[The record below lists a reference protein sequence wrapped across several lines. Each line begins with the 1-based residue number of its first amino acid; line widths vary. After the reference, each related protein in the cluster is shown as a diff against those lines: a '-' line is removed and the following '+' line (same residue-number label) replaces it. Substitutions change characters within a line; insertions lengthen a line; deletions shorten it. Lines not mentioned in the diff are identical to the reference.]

1 MYGCS
6 FYLKCCLVVS
16 AKVSCRVQMHGASAI
31 NDWASYY
38 KERGI
43 PCTLQQVLV
52 VGKTAVSCVFG
63 ASLLPMILNSSC
75 KTYVQCSE
83 CSPPLGRAPD
93 ALPRI
98 VFSGWKERS
107 CWPPQPAHTPARYL
121 HQLPFHTACIQGSA
135 SQLSIAAEVVTRVPA
150 VCRSPEGD

>member
-1 MYGCS
+1 MCDCS
-6 FYLKCCLVVS
+6 SNAALCFW
-16 AKVSCRVQMHGASAI
+16 QMCTCWAQVHGASAI

-43 PCTLQQVLV
+43 PLHSPAGAGC
-52 VGKTAVSCVFG
+52 GKTAVSCVFG
-63 ASLLPMILNSSC
+63 ASLLPLILNSSC

-93 ALPRI
+93 ALQRI
-98 VFSGWKERS
+98 VLSGWKERS